1 MYGTLLIFYMRS
13 ILNMGTY
20 KVCACVA
27 SNIYVC
33 TCGYLPVFSIKSAG
47 LSDLEIHHGHA
58 VSVRGL
64 RLLDSTQYNHI
75 YNHFHKQENVLLIDD
90 HNISYHYQ

>member
-1 MYGTLLIFYMRS
+1 MRS
-13 ILNMGTY
+13 ILNMDTY

-33 TCGYLPVFSIKSAG
+33 TCGYLPVFSIKSAD
-47 LSDLEIHHGHA
+47 LSCHEIHDGDA
-58 VSVRGL
+58 GSVRGL

-90 HNISYHYQ
+90 HNISHYYQ